1 MSVFNRFSQ
10 QGSVLVTTVVGML
23 AIVAVAGLAL
33 DTGHMLLNKS
43 RLQNAVDAAALAGAK
58 TLDMSGDANQARID
72 AESVF
77 AANAAAGTANREL
90 FNANLQPLVEFADV
104 LNTGAFSAVAGAD
117 SQYIRVTVDD
127 FSLASW
133 LIQVIGINSK
143 NVAASAVA
151 GPSPTILN
159 ACNIAP
165 MMVCGDASETAPGH
179 FGYELGA
186 IQKLKTSAG
195 GSSQVGTGN
204 FQLIRLGNSQGGSD
218 IRTAMAGG
226 YEGCVNYGDSVQTEP
241 GNTIGPVVQ
250 GFNTRFGKYVGPFSS
265 QDEYSS
271 SYKPDVIV
279 AENHQP
285 IVDTDGDGTIDTD
298 ASTLDINWDSYQAAL
313 GEPGMFSNE
322 RYSPAPSG
330 PGHHERRVMAVPIGD
345 CTGTVNGQ
353 GSVPLLGFGCFFMLQ
368 SVKQQ
373 GNDAEIYGQFVE
385 KCQAT
390 GTPGSA
396 PTNAAGPYKIQL
408 YKDPENLD
416 A

>member
-1 MSVFNRFSQ
+1 MSVINRLSQ
-10 QGSVLVTTVVGML
+10 QGAVMVTTAIGML

-58 TLDMSGDANQARID
+58 TLDLSGNSNQAQLD
-72 AESVF
+72 AETVF
-77 AANAAAGTANREL
+77 SANAADGTGNQEL
-90 FNANLQPLVEFADV
+90 YNANLQPLIEFADN
-104 LNTGAFSAVAGAD
+104 LSAGAFSTAPGAD
-117 SQYIRVTVDD
+117 PQYIRVTVDS

-133 LIQVIGINSK
+133 LVQVIGINSK

-165 MMVCGDASETAPGH
+165 MMVCGDSAPSATGY
-179 FGYELGA
+179 FGYEIGA
-186 IQKLKTSAG
+186 VQMLKTSAG
-195 GSSQVGTGN
+195 GGSEVGTGN
-204 FQLIRLGNSQGGSD
+204 FQLIRLSDSQGGSA

-226 YEGCVNYGDSVQTEP
+226 YEGCINSGDVVQTEP

-279 AENHQP
+279 TENTAP
-285 IVDTDGDGTIDTD
+285 IVDSDGDGTIDTE
-298 ASTLDINWDSYQAAL
+298 ASALGFNWGNYQAAVT
-313 GEPGMFSNE
+313 SHSWD
-322 RYSPAPSG
+322 YDPAPVG
-330 PGHHERRVMAVPIGD
+330 QGHHERRIMAVPIGD

-368 SVKQQ
+368 TVKQQ
-373 GNDAEIYGQFVE
+373 GNNAAIYGQFVE

-390 GTPGSA
+390 GQPGPE